1 MNESLEDTLN
11 LEQLQ
16 QYAILGRETDFE
28 EALQNGDGKI
38 SKSGLISVKAGVKE
52 ISKGKDKEDTRHGK
66 RKENNRGDKR
76 PRRRNKEHDHLICK

>member
-1 MNESLEDTLN
+1 MQEKMNESLEDTLN
-11 LEQLQ
+11 PEQLQ
-16 QYAILGRETDFE
+16 QYAILCREADFE

-52 ISKGKDKEDTRHGK
+52 RSKGKDKEDMRHGK

-76 PRRRNKEHDHLICK
+76 PNKKKSRT

>member
-1 MNESLEDTLN
+1 MNESLKDTLN

-16 QYAILGRETDFE
+16 QYAILGREADFE

-52 ISKGKDKEDTRHGK
+52 KFKGKDKEDMKHGK
-66 RKENNRGDKR
+66 RKGNNRGDMR
-76 PRRRNKEHDHLICK
+76 PNKKKSRT